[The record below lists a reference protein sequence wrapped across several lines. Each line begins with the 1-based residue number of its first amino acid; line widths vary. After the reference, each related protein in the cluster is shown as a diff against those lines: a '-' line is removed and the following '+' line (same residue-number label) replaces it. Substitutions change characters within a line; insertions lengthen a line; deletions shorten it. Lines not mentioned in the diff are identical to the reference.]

1 MSIAFLGIGN
11 MGAGI
16 AANLVAAGHDVTV
29 WNRSAAKTEPLVEAG
44 AHAAKTPIEA
54 ASDAAI
60 VFSMLADDAAAM
72 SVLNGDNGLLAGMA
86 SDTLHVSL
94 STIAVATA
102 DKMAAAHKDHGQRY
116 ISAPV
121 FGRPEAAA
129 AAKLFVVAAGA
140 AADIDEVQPLFDQIG
155 QRTFRVGETPS
166 QANLV
171 KLCGNFAILA
181 AIETMGEAMALA
193 QKGGVPK
200 AILHEVLTGSLFAA
214 PIYQN
219 YGKILVEEAY
229 TPAGFKA
236 PLGLKDMRLAGES
249 AEKHRV
255 PMPLLSL
262 LRDHLVQT
270 IATEGEE
277 IDWSGIGRTIS
288 KNAGL

>member
-1 MSIAFLGIGN
+1 MSIAFLGLGS
-11 MGAGI
+11 MGSGI
-16 AANLVAAGHDVTV
+16 AANLVKAGHDVTV
-29 WNRSAAKTEPLVEAG
+29 WNRSAAKTAPLVEAG
-44 AHAAKTPIEA
+44 ATAAKTPVEA
-54 ASDAAI
+54 ASDAGV
-60 VFSMLADDAAAM
+60 VFTMLADDAAVL
-72 SVLNGDNGLLAGMA
+72 SVLNGDNGLLDGMA
-86 SDTLHVSL
+86 GDTLHVSL
-94 STIAVATA
+94 STISVATA
-102 DKMAAAHKDHGQRY
+102 DRLAAAHKDHGQRY

-129 AAKLFVVAAGA
+129 SARLFVVAAGA
-140 AADIDEVQPLFDQIG
+140 GADIDEAQPLFDAIG

-200 AILHEVLTGSLFAA
+200 AVLHEVLTGTLFGA
-214 PIYQN
+214 PVYQN
-219 YGKILVEEAY
+219 YGKILVEETY

-249 AEKHRV
+249 AEKYRV

-270 IATEGEE
+270 IATEGED
-277 IDWSGIGRTIS
+277 IDWSGIGRTIG